1 MVLADKI
8 ETLLWEVD
16 IEEEKKLFQEPLLIV
31 CRLPLSLED
40 FNGACELVIL

>member
-1 MVLADKI
+1 MMLANKI

-31 CRLPLSLED
+31 CRLSLSLED
-40 FNGACELVIL
+40 FDGACELVSL